1 MFMLSFFEVSN
12 GALKKIEYYRFFWQN
27 DQHKKK
33 YMLVRWLVLCKTK
46 EQGGLGIQKLD
57 VQNKCLLSKWLFN
70 LYNEQGD
77 ILRNKYVKDRTLSQ
91 VVRT

>member
-1 MFMLSFFEVSN
+1 
-12 GALKKIEYYRFFWQN
+12 
-27 DQHKKK
+27 
-33 YMLVRWLVLCKTK
+33 MLVRWLVLCKTK

>member
-1 MFMLSFFEVSN
+1 
-12 GALKKIEYYRFFWQN
+12 
-27 DQHKKK
+27 
-33 YMLVRWLVLCKTK
+33 MLVRWLALCKTK

-57 VQNKCLLSKWLFN
+57 MQNKCLLSKWLFN